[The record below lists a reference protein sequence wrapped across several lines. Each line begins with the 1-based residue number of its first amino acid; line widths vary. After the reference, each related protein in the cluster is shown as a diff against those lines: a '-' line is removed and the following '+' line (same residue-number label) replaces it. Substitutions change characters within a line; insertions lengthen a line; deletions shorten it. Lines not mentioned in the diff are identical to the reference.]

1 MKNKIHKY
9 DFLVIGAGL
18 IGAITALAL
27 VKKKFKVLVIDKKNN
42 IPRDNRTLAVN
53 ANSTDFLKQ
62 QGVWENLKSKP
73 QKIEKIVIEDNI
85 NAQPLIFV
93 NDKEPMGNVIFNKEL
108 HGITRKRLENL
119 KILEIDVNLDLSKL
133 LPNKTTKINK
143 NNYLFKKIIVS
154 IGKNIISDVNH
165 KSIVFDQEQYS
176 HVGFFKHSKNH
187 NNTAYEIFTQDGP
200 LAVLPSPSTKK
211 NKSTFIYTSR
221 KKIDTNRLR
230 KIIHKKFEKSH
241 GKLMFDKSISKFPIT
256 PHLTKNNK
264 NFIYVGD
271 SLKSIHPVAGQGW
284 NLGIKDIKTLCKL
297 LDQYSLEEENFNSF
311 YYSRRLIE
319 SAIYFSFTSIL
330 NYLYE
335 SNSILND
342 KIIKTGYSSLK
353 KIKFVRDI
361 FIKQAMGRINLTD

>member
-42 IPRDNRTLAVN
+42 VPRDNRTLAVN
-53 ANSTDFLKQ
+53 ANSIDFLKR
-62 QGVWENLKSKP
+62 QGVWENLISKP

-85 NAQPLIFV
+85 NDQPLIFV

-108 HGITRKRLENL
+108 YGITRKRLENL
-119 KILEIDVNLDLSKL
+119 KILELDVNIDFNKL

-143 NNYLFKKIIVS
+143 NNYSFKKIIVS

-165 KSIVFDQEQYS
+165 KSIVFDQEQHSY
-176 HVGFFKHSKNH
+176 VGFFKHSKNH
-187 NNTAYEIFTQDGP
+187 NNTASEIFTQDGP

-211 NKSTFIYTSR
+211 NRSTFIYSSR
-221 KKIDTNRLR
+221 KKIDINRLQ

-297 LDQYSLEEENFNSF
+297 LDQYSLEEENFNSY
-311 YYSRRLIE
+311 YYSRRMIE
-319 SAIYFSFTSIL
+319 STIYFSFTSIL

-335 SNSILND
+335 NNSAFNN
-342 KIIKTGYSSLK
+342 KIIKIGYSGLK
-353 KIKFVRDI
+353 KIKILRDI
-361 FIKQAMGRINLTD
+361 FIKQAMGRINLIY